1 MERFLDE
8 LANPSHGPLPPS
20 RRNNKQMRLHAG
32 AILVLSVLLVSAQAC
47 VAQQRPNV
55 LFIAV
60 DDLRP
65 ELGCYGKRQ
74 IHSPNIDRLAAG
86 GVLFERAYCM
96 VPTCGASRASLMTGI
111 RPSRNRFVNYLAWAD
126 RDAPGTTT
134 LNTHFRSNGYYTV
147 SLGKVFHHRQD
158 NAIGWSEPAW
168 RPSNVATYRLAE
180 NQKLA
185 AERAKELG
193 SRGRGPAY
201 ESADVPDDAYRDGV
215 IVERLRWPIFA
226 G

>member
-96 VPTCGASRASLMTGI
+96 VPKSCNFPSQSDDRHPAFAKPLCELLGNGRQGMAGNYHAQHSL
-111 RPSRNRFVNYLAWAD
+111 P
-126 RDAPGTTT
+126 
-134 LNTHFRSNGYYTV
+134 
-147 SLGKVFHHRQD
+147 
-158 NAIGWSEPAW
+158 
-168 RPSNVATYRLAE
+168 
-180 NQKLA
+180 
-185 AERAKELG
+185 
-193 SRGRGPAY
+193 
-201 ESADVPDDAYRDGV
+201 
-215 IVERLRWPIFA
+215 
-226 G
+226 